1 MSPPARPSTDPAPLS
16 RYLLVDGHS
25 VLHAWPNLRSQHA
38 QNPAA
43 ARQELIRHLATL
55 HDSGRWR
62 VTLVFDGQAGGKEE
76 GARDSL
82 AVLYASSGQTAD
94 SLIERIVQA
103 HADKGEIGVVTA
115 DHAEMTAVESLG
127 AFGFSPDWLLDELRV
142 AGQELSESMARYRK
156 KKLT

>member
-1 MSPPARPSTDPAPLS
+1 MSPAARLPRDPAP

-25 VLHAWPNLRSQHA
+25 VLHAWPALRSLHNQK
-38 QNPAA
+38 PAT
-43 ARQELIRHLATL
+43 ARQELIRQLTPL

-76 GARDSL
+76 TPPHSMAI
-82 AVLYASSGQTAD
+82 LYASAGQTAD
-94 SLIERIVQA
+94 SIIERLVQA

-127 AFGFSPDWLLDELRV
+127 AFGFSPEWLSDELRA
-142 AGQELSESMARYRK
+142 AGQEVTESLTRYRN

>member
-1 MSPPARPSTDPAPLS
+1 MSPVARLPTDPAP

-25 VLHAWPNLRSQHA
+25 VLHTWPDLRSLHTQK
-38 QNPAA
+38 PVA
-43 ARQELIRHLATL
+43 ARQELIRQLTPL

-76 GARDSL
+76 THPRSMAI
-82 AVLYASSGQTAD
+82 LYASAGQTAD
-94 SLIERIVQA
+94 SIIERLVQA

-127 AFGFSPDWLLDELRV
+127 AFGFSPDWLLDELRA
-142 AGQELSESMARYRK
+142 AGQEVTESLNRYRN